1 MIQVQVRTWAV
12 VRDRAIYA
20 LFVVGL
26 CGLTACQEE
35 GAPEKSDVPPT
46 AFGGAEAGNDRARAA
61 VEAFNHWAPLVTS
74 GDLEGAR
81 ALCDS
86 WLAEPDRGHHAEAH
100 KCLANVTIGS
110 SRTEVTGLPE
120 GTGGSLPSL
129 ITSEGVDRA

>member
-61 VEAFNHWAPLVTS
+61 VEVDARV
-74 GDLEGAR
+74 GAGHLDPVEIR
-81 ALCDS
+81 
-86 WLAEPDRGHHAEAH
+86 RGQ
-100 KCLANVTIGS
+100 
-110 SRTEVTGLPE
+110 
-120 GTGGSLPSL
+120 
-129 ITSEGVDRA
+129 